1 MSSEI
6 VVKGGLDT
14 RATTY
19 GFARDMETVKATLD
33 GRVVVSGG
41 SLRVSGGC
49 DCR

>member
-1 MSSEI
+1 MSGEI

>member
-1 MSSEI
+1 
-6 VVKGGLDT
+6 VKGGLDT

>member
-1 MSSEI
+1 MSGEI

-41 SLRVSGGC
+41 VRVSGGC